1 MVCLVEKTIT
11 LSDRKTGN
19 LNLLMVEPPDARV
32 NAGAVKLS
40 LDNQADYPD
49 TGDY

>member
-1 MVCLVEKTIT
+1 MVCLVEKAIT

-19 LNLLMVEPPDARV
+19 LNLLMVEPHDVWVDADAAR
-32 NAGAVKLS
+32 LS
-40 LDNQADYPD
+40 LDNLAGCHD